1 MVNVTTPKAIFVL
14 AVFTGVVF
22 WVVAHAHKT
31 DKRNANGYATRAQR
45 SRYERDQEAGWSFAD
60 DPASDPLNGVDG

>member
-1 MVNVTTPKAIFVL
+1 MATLKAIVVL
-14 AVFTGVVF
+14 AVFAGAVF
-22 WVVAHAHKT
+22 WVVARAHKT
-31 DKRNANGYATRAQR
+31 DKRNTNGYATRAQR